1 MKDLSEKQT
10 GKTLIRLLQKQS
22 DLGLPCLSRLL
33 WRATPVRILLYCFL
47 FRTVPG
53 VGLTPTEAPSKDHL
67 NKALVLA
74 KKSTAS
80 IGKFTDNLPKEK
92 PSKHTGKK
100 RKVGYI

>member
-1 MKDLSEKQT
+1 MFK
-10 GKTLIRLLQKQS
+10 
-22 DLGLPCLSRLL
+22 
-33 WRATPVRILLYCFL
+33 ILLFYCFL
-47 FRTVPG
+47 FLTVPG

-100 RKVGYI
+100 RKVGYIEIISKVFRQSKPHKHREKFSVDSEGYP